1 MPTLLLEENYLSSKQ
16 LCRGKFKKYFLTN
29 RYIGESSDINIY
41 IFFFRLGKRRVDALL
56 TQATDSINYLEIMP
70 TTTEEYVKYIKFVDQ
85 AQANVDDMESQL
97 DYVKELYDTMEE
109 FGFPIPSMDMANYLV
124 TLLLLIINIIAK
136 DSRQTLYLLT
146 KTCRFLSFDVVR

>member
-1 MPTLLLEENYLSSKQ
+1 MSLKLLCQ
-16 LCRGKFKKYFLTN
+16 GKRKILTN
-29 RYIGESSDINIY
+29 QQIVTEKSLEKICKIN

-70 TTTEEYVKYIKFVDQ
+70 TTTEEYVAYIKFVDQ

-124 TLLLLIINIIAK
+124 INLSLQYTL
-136 DSRQTLYLLT
+136 
-146 KTCRFLSFDVVR
+146 

>member
-1 MPTLLLEENYLSSKQ
+1 
-16 LCRGKFKKYFLTN
+16 
-29 RYIGESSDINIY
+29 
-41 IFFFRLGKRRVDALL
+41 
-56 TQATDSINYLEIMP
+56 MP

-146 KTCRFLSFDVVR
+146 KTCRFLSFDIVR